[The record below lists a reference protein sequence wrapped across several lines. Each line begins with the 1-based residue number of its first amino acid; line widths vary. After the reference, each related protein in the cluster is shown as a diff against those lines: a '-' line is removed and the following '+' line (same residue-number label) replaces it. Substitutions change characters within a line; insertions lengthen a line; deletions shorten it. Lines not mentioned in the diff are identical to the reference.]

1 MIGADVIAADQWSLS
16 TIIGYDHPLFIIN
29 KDTLIYTWALLFLLL
44 LICLLC
50 RFLIKK
56 NGLVAFIILSC
67 VEFIVDMT
75 RESLGF
81 FSFTHCA
88 FMATLCLFIAMSN
101 LLSII
106 PLLDEPTTDINTAL
120 ALGCLSVFYV
130 QYASLSQKGI
140 KDFIFPLSPML
151 PLDIIGKLSSI
162 ISLSFRLFG
171 NIVSGSIIMGIYLT
185 QLIRSSLL
193 SEKTGMPFYFLGELF
208 GLGVISVI
216 IVAAKGLYT
225 KRSKKEI
232 FHSSLIALFLSPN
245 ILMIIYF
252 TLFEGLLHA
261 FVFTMLSFTYLAT
274 ALQSEESNT

>member
-1 MIGADVIAADQWSLS
+1 MIGTDVITTDQWSLS

-44 LICLLC
+44 VISLIC

-56 NGLVAFIILSC
+56 NGLSSFIILSGI
-67 VEFIVDMT
+67 EFIINMT
-75 RESLGF
+75 KNALGF

-88 FMATLCLFIAMSN
+88 FIATLFSFIALAN
-101 LLSII
+101 TLSII

-120 ALGCLSVFYV
+120 ALGCLSVGYV
-130 QYASLSQKGI
+130 QLASLSKKGI
-140 KDFIFPLSPML
+140 RNFFFPLSPML

-171 NIVSGSIIMGIYLT
+171 NIVSGSIIIGMYLT
-185 QLIRSSLL
+185 YLIRSPLL
-193 SEKTGMPFYFLGELF
+193 SEKMGIPFYFLGELF
-208 GLGVISVI
+208 GLGLISVI
-216 IVAAKGLYT
+216 IVVAKGLYK

-232 FHSSLIALFLSPN
+232 LHSSLIALFLSPN

-261 FVFTMLSFTYLAT
+261 FVFTMLSCTYLAT
-274 ALQSEESNT
+274 ALQGESHT